1 MEKPIGE
8 RLAIVEEKHSSFEIW
23 NSRQN
28 GRLNNIDK
36 KLDSI
41 QKWILGI
48 MTSVSLGLL
57 LTIIGFVIK

>member
-8 RLAIVEEKHSSFEIW
+8 RLAIVEEKHSNFEIW